1 MFRKV
6 LSVLLI
12 LIVCVSLFG
21 CGEKA
26 PVSPDDPGK
35 TESSKGPDPVPSEK
49 PESSQAPDSSEGSD
63 PESEPQ
69 GEAFDAKKAADV
81 ILSYFAAA
89 PHVGETA
96 EELRERIPFL
106 RDTDFWGDSFW
117 FEFDHDGDENYPEK
131 DGVTVMEYGVTSGG
145 CGEETTAH
153 AGKAIVIPDRNSY
166 LGVRA
171 GITAAFP
178 TAENRAS
185 VIEELV
191 RVYEQKYELNTEEEG
206 EILIRYEKGREDLE
220 DDREL
225 MRGYPLL
232 SWTEDDT
239 ELEVFWYFE
248 YGSEAWNS
256 GNDPYVFKNQ
266 PVSDMARRIISILN
280 TPPKPGEE
288 VSDYEARFPL
298 DLSRRMDYSLPICRV
313 QTGRLEKYIVQFG
326 AGPRN
331 LLLGETFFNR
341 NLKEDVV
348 VVNAVVK
355 DKTEAEEL
363 YDIMYAYY
371 ESLLSKDRINE
382 ETEKSEKFA
391 GIGYDRSE
399 GKGTYMTMTENLKE
413 GNPYIFCDHYYFH
426 FEVCPYDLTQQ

>member
-49 PESSQAPDSSEGSD
+49 PESSQAPDSSEDSD

-81 ILSYFAAA
+81 ILSYFSAA

-106 RDTDFWGDSFW
+106 RDASGYNEDELYFR
-117 FEFDHDGDENYPEK
+117 FDHNGDENYPQK
-131 DGVTVMEYGVTSGG
+131 DGVTVRDYGVYGTAYSGMDAFSK
-145 CGEETTAH
+145 GE
-153 AGKAIVIPDRNSY
+153 IVVCADVDSY
-166 LGVRA
+166 LGVGA
-171 GITAAFP
+171 KVTAVFP

-191 RVYEQKYELNTEEEG
+191 RIYEQKYELDTEEEE
-206 EILIRYEKGREDLE
+206 EIRIRYEKGREDLWDE
-220 DDREL
+220 M
-225 MRGYPLL
+225 MRSYPLL
-232 SWTEDDT
+232 SWDEDDT
-239 ELEVFWYFE
+239 ELDIRWYFE

-266 PVSDMARRIISILN
+266 PVSEMARRIISILN
-280 TPPKPGEE
+280 TVPKPGEKI
-288 VSDYEARFPL
+288 SDYEARFPL
-298 DLSRRMDYSLPICRV
+298 DLSRRMDYSLPLCRV
-313 QTGRLEKYIVQFG
+313 KNERLEKYISQFRTG
-326 AGPRN
+326 YVD
-331 LLLGETFFNR
+331 LLAGETSFSR
-341 NLKEDVV
+341 NISTNLVHV
-348 VVNAVVK
+348 SAVVK
-355 DKTEAEEL
+355 DKAEAEEL

-371 ESLLSKDRINE
+371 ESLLGKDRMSE
-382 ETEKSEKFA
+382 EKKA
-391 GIGYDRSE
+391 GYISVGLGYDRNP
-399 GKGTYMTMTENLKE
+399 GNGTYMQMTEHLKE
-413 GNPYIFCDHYYFH
+413 FEPNIFANYYSFK
-426 FEVCPYDLTQQ
+426 FEVCPIDLAEQ